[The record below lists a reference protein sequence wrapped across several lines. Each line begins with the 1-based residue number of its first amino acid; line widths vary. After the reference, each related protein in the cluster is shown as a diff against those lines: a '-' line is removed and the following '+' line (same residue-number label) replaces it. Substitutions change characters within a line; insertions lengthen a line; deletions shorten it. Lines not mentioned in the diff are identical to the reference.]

1 MKSYPDSIS
10 CLDLSRIKKSLGG
23 GPLDFLPILESHV
36 ISWKMSRE
44 HYTYYIYLNIQE
56 SNN

>member
-10 CLDLSRIKKSLGG
+10 CLDLSRIKNLSAGDRWTFN
-23 GPLDFLPILESHV
+23 P
-36 ISWKMSRE
+36 SWKVMWSQENVSRE
-44 HYTYYIYLNIQE
+44 HYTYYVYLNIQE